1 MSNRP
6 TIKGLEELIPNGAK
20 KAGLS
25 PAKVRELLEAVEAG
39 EIKSL
44 ALVSL
49 NNRGSLEVHY
59 EGSNLA
65 ELAVACTKLA
75 SLLSDAIF
83 GGTR

>member
-6 TIKGLEELIPNGAK
+6 TIKGLD
-20 KAGLS
+20 
-25 PAKVRELLEAVEAG
+25 ELLTNGQQAKPNKVKELLDRQARG

-49 NNRGSLEVHY
+49 DNRGSLEVHY